1 MASLVSAVPQKLPTT
16 CTLLLSSLSC
26 GFGHIPPAPAKPFSL
41 VAVFIENV
49 KNTHVGDCRLS
60 VCPSV
65 LSLQGISQPGWAS
78 PGPSTGQQPPS
89 FLSSFF
95 PSLLFLSLRPRPPGV
110 CSELGLVPC
119 LGVAGAQLV
128 AAAALAA
135 VPIVGH
141 VRQWVRADQVPAGQ
155 KPGTLQGC
163 TPAPCVETP
172 VWGWTG
178 VGGWYLHDVVELQ
191 PRVRGWIDQDVGQG
205 VLVVVHL
212 VCQGREGD
220 GEGERGRHH
229 ALVDVP
235 TGTPMDAPMD
245 ASVDAPID
253 VPMDAPMD
261 IPMDTQRT
269 IWQPPQPPAASPAQ
283 RGRSQSPGQHASP
296 FAGPCHRSRA
306 STRSTATTSSRAPQ
320 PLPSQGTRRLFT

>member
-1 MASLVSAVPQKLPTT
+1 M
-16 CTLLLSSLSC
+16 
-26 GFGHIPPAPAKPFSL
+26 
-41 VAVFIENV
+41 
-49 KNTHVGDCRLS
+49 
-60 VCPSV
+60 
-65 LSLQGISQPGWAS
+65 
-78 PGPSTGQQPPS
+78 
-89 FLSSFF
+89 
-95 PSLLFLSLRPRPPGV
+95 
-110 CSELGLVPC
+110 CSELGLVPR

-135 VPIVGH
+135 VPVVGH
-141 VRQWVRADQVPAGQ
+141 VRQRVRADQVPAGQ

-163 TPAPCVETP
+163 TPAPRVETP

-191 PRVRGWIDQDVGQG
+191 PRVRGRIDQDVGQG

-220 GEGERGRHH
+220 GEGERGRHR

-235 TGTPMDAPMD
+235 TGTPMDTPMD

-261 IPMDTQRT
+261 IPMDTQR

-283 RGRSQSPGQHASP
+283 RGRSQSPGQHAGP
-296 FAGPCHRSRA
+296 FAGLCHRSRA

-320 PLPSQGTRRLFT
+320 PQPSQGTRRLFT